1 MKVIQVVGARPNFMK
16 VAPLHRAIQK
26 LTGWTSKIVHTGQH
40 FDAKM
45 SDVFFTQLELP
56 KPDFFLGIGGGSH
69 TEVTAKIMVAF
80 EKIVEAEKPDLIIV
94 VGDVT
99 STLACTLV
107 AIKMGIKVAHVEAG
121 LRSFDRS
128 MPEELNRILTDS
140 VADYLFVTEESGMQ
154 HLKNEGVADERV
166 FFSGNVM
173 IDSLVRYQEKAKT
186 TTILEDLGLSTS
198 DSRLATAAE
207 RRLSTSDSGLA
218 TSDSRLAT
226 SDYIVMTMH
235 RPANVDTKEGLE
247 SILELIEL
255 SSKDTKIIFPIH
267 PRTRAHMEK
276 FGLADRLDQ
285 AQNLI
290 ITEPLGY
297 LEFIQLMSNATAILT
312 DSGGI
317 QEETTYLGV
326 PCLTFRDS
334 TERPITVT
342 LGTNQL
348 LSDLDP
354 KKTYAALV
362 EILAGKVKKGSIP
375 PLWDGKAAER
385 IAAQLVEI
393 FA

>member
-26 LTGWTSKIVHTGQH
+26 LAGWTSKIVHTGQH

-56 KPDFFLGIGGGSH
+56 EPDFFLGIGGGSH

-80 EKIVEAEKPDLIIV
+80 EKIVETEKPDLIIV

-121 LRSFDRS
+121 LRSFDRT

-166 FFSGNVM
+166 FFAGNVM
-173 IDSLVRYQEKAKT
+173 IDSLVRYQEKGKT
-186 TTILEDLGLSTS
+186 TTILDYLGLSTS
-198 DSRLATAAE
+198 Y
-207 RRLSTSDSGLA
+207 
-218 TSDSRLAT
+218 
-226 SDYIVMTMH
+226 YIVMTMH

-255 SSKDTKIIFPIH
+255 SSQDTKIIFPIH
-267 PRTRAHMEK
+267 PRTRSHMEK

-285 AQNLI
+285 AKNLI
-290 ITEPLGY
+290 MTEPLGY

-354 KKTYAALV
+354 KKTYAALK
-362 EILAGKVKKGSIP
+362 EILAGKVKKGSLP

-385 IAAQLVEI
+385 IAAQLAEI

>member
-1 MKVIQVVGARPNFMK
+1 
-16 VAPLHRAIQK
+16 
-26 LTGWTSKIVHTGQH
+26 
-40 FDAKM
+40 
-45 SDVFFTQLELP
+45 
-56 KPDFFLGIGGGSH
+56 
-69 TEVTAKIMVAF
+69 
-80 EKIVEAEKPDLIIV
+80 
-94 VGDVT
+94 
-99 STLACTLV
+99 
-107 AIKMGIKVAHVEAG
+107 MGIKVAHVEAG
-121 LRSFDRS
+121 LRSFDRT

-140 VADYLFVTEESGMQ
+140 VADYLFVTEESGLQ

-186 TTILEDLGLSTS
+186 TTILEDLGL
-198 DSRLATAAE
+198 R
-207 RRLSTSDSGLA
+207 TSDSGLA
-218 TSDSRLAT
+218 TAAERQLSTSDYGLST

-276 FGLADRLDQ
+276 FGLAERLDQ
-285 AQNLI
+285 LQNLI
-290 ITEPLGY
+290 MTEPLGY

-354 KKTYAALV
+354 KKTYAALQ

-385 IAAQLVEI
+385 IAAQLAEI

>member
-26 LTGWTSKIVHTGQH
+26 LAGWTSKIVHTGQH

-56 KPDFFLGIGGGSH
+56 TPDFFLGIGGGSH
-69 TEVTAKIMVAF
+69 TEVTAKIMIAF

-121 LRSFDRS
+121 LRSFDRT

-140 VADYLFVTEESGMQ
+140 VADYLFVTEESGLQ

-173 IDSLVRYQEKAKT
+173 IDSFVRYQEKAKT
-186 TTILEDLGLSTS
+186 TTILEDLGL
-198 DSRLATAAE
+198 ATAAE
-207 RRLSTSDSGLA
+207 RQLA

-255 SSKDTKIIFPIH
+255 SCKDTKIIFPIH

-276 FGLADRLDQ
+276 FGLAERLDQ

-290 ITEPLGY
+290 MTEPLGY

-354 KKTYAALV
+354 KKTYAALQ

-385 IAAQLVEI
+385 IAAQLAEI

>member
-1 MKVIQVVGARPNFMK
+1 MNVIQVVGARPNFMK

-26 LTGWTSKIVHTGQH
+26 LAGWTSKIVHTGQH

-56 KPDFFLGIGGGSH
+56 EPDFFLGIGGGSH

-80 EKIVEAEKPDLIIV
+80 EKIVEVEKPDLIIV

-166 FFSGNVM
+166 FFAGNVM

-186 TTILEDLGLSTS
+186 TTILEDLGL
-198 DSRLATAAE
+198 R
-207 RRLSTSDSGLA
+207 TSDSGLM
-218 TSDSRLAT
+218 T

-235 RPANVDTKEGLE
+235 RPANVDTEKGLQ

-255 SSKDTKIIFPIH
+255 SSQDTKIIFPIH

-285 AQNLI
+285 AKNLI
-290 ITEPLGY
+290 MTEPLGY

-348 LSDLDP
+348 LLDLDP
-354 KKTYAALV
+354 KKTYAALK

-385 IAAQLVEI
+385 IAAKLAEI